1 MAYQITYTNTFKKE
15 YQRCKK
21 RGYDMSLLRQAITML
36 SETGTLP
43 PKYKP
48 HKLTGNYKDCWE
60 CHLRPDWLLVWK
72 QNDKKLILLFTT
84 IPAHMQICF
93 KLPHSTPGAAG
104 VLFQLAPLERI
115 V

>member
-72 QNDKKLILLFTT
+72 QNDKKLILLFTNT
-84 IPAHMQICF
+84 GTHAD
-93 KLPHSTPGAAG
+93 
-104 VLFQLAPLERI
+104 LF
-115 V
+115 

>member
-48 HKLTGNYKDCWE
+48 HKLTGKM
-60 CHLRPDWLLVWK
+60 P
-72 QNDKKLILLFTT
+72 F
-84 IPAHMQICF
+84 
-93 KLPHSTPGAAG
+93 
-104 VLFQLAPLERI
+104 AP
-115 V
+115 

>member
-84 IPAHMQICF
+84 
-93 KLPHSTPGAAG
+93 HSTPGAAG

>member
-43 PKYKP
+43 PKYKQ
-48 HKLTGNYKDCWE
+48 

-72 QNDKKLILLFTT
+72 QNDKKLILLFTNT
-84 IPAHMQICF
+84 GTHAD
-93 KLPHSTPGAAG
+93 
-104 VLFQLAPLERI
+104 LF
-115 V
+115 